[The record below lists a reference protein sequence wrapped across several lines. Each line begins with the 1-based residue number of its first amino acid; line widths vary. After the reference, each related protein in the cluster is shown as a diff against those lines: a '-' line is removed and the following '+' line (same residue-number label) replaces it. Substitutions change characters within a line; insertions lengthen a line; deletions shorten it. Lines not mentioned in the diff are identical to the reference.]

1 MAPSTSRLAGVAAA
15 LALSAGGAAAQQA
28 PDPHYRAGTVPTV
41 GADATNTNVGVSPS
55 PVNPSGTTSNT
66 GTPVIEPAAS
76 AASGTVGG
84 FGPLTTDN
92 GVAAGR
98 AASTPTTAPRNSP
111 ATAPASAPLSPET
124 SRAIQRARQVRE
136 PQRAASSAAG
146 TASKR

>member
-98 AASTPTTAPRNSP
+98 AASTPGTSPGNAPG
-111 ATAPASAPLSPET
+111 TAPATAPLSPET